1 MAHAVN
7 EWQLEA
13 WLRKEPRLRG
23 SVVVPYEDGAAS
35 AAEIRKRAGDPN
47 FCQVL
52 MMSRTGEPAGNPA
65 TGRSMRPRP
74 RPGCRWPSTPSAIPA
89 GR

>member
-23 SVVVPYEDGAAS
+23 SIVVPYEDPIAS

-52 MMSRTGEPAGNPA
+52 MMSPDRRARRQPALLADLRGCGRGWPA
-65 TGRSMRPRP
+65 RGVPRL
-74 RPGCRWPSTPSAIPA
+74 RL
-89 GR
+89 